1 MRRISKDT
9 KVRIEFKDLNAA
21 VQNIDCYVV
30 NVEQDRLILSFP
42 HKARKFSEN
51 LGEGEVVKAYIYSY
65 SGILVLNPMIIEAP
79 NDENLIT
86 IEFKEEQQVIQ
97 RRQYFRICWE
107 TDFCIIV
114 DGKKL
119 ETRTIDVSGGGLR
132 FFCKED
138 IKTDE
143 IYKGSLRIS
152 SVNDPA
158 ELCGRVFKKNPDKK
172 NEYVFEY
179 TQIEERERERIIKK
193 CVLIE
198 RERIRK
204 Y

>member
-9 KVRIEFKDLNAA
+9 KVRIEFEDSSKK
-21 VQNIDCYVV
+21 VCNIDCYVV
-30 NVEQDRLILSFP
+30 DTEADRLILSFP
-42 HKARKFSEN
+42 PEFRGYLGY

-65 SGILVLNPMIIEAP
+65 SGILILNPMIIEPP
-79 NDENLIT
+79 NEENLIT

-97 RRQYFRICWE
+97 RRQYFRISYE
-107 TDFCIIV
+107 TDFYIIV

-119 ETRTIDVSGGGLR
+119 SARTIDVSGGGVR
-132 FFCKED
+132 FFCKEE
-138 IKTDE
+138 IKPEE
-143 IYKGSLRIS
+143 IYAGELRIS
-152 SVNDPA
+152 SIDDPIQ
-158 ELCGRVFKKNPDKK
+158 LSGRVFKKNPDKK

-179 TQIEERERERIIKK
+179 TQIEEKQRERIIKK

>member
-9 KVRIEFKDLNAA
+9 KVRIEFEDSSKK
-21 VQNIDCYVV
+21 VCNIDCYVV
-30 NVEQDRLILSFP
+30 DTEADRLILNFP
-42 HKARKFSEN
+42 PESRGYLGY

-65 SGILVLNPMIIEAP
+65 SGILILNPMIIEPP
-79 NDENLIT
+79 NEENLIT

-97 RRQYFRICWE
+97 RRQYFRISYE
-107 TDFCIIV
+107 TDFYIIV

-119 ETRTIDVSGGGLR
+119 SARTIDVSGGGVR
-132 FFCKED
+132 FFCKEE
-138 IKTDE
+138 IKPEE
-143 IYKGSLRIS
+143 IYAGELRIS
-152 SVNDPA
+152 SIDDPIK
-158 ELCGRVFKKNPDKK
+158 LSGRVFKKNPDKK

-179 TQIEERERERIIKK
+179 TQIEEKQRERIIKK

>member
-9 KVRIEFKDLNAA
+9 KVRIEFEDSSKK
-21 VQNIDCYVV
+21 VCNIDCYVV
-30 NVEQDRLILSFP
+30 DTEADRLILSFP
-42 HKARKFSEN
+42 PESRGYLGY

-65 SGILVLNPMIIEAP
+65 SGILILNPMIIEPP
-79 NDENLIT
+79 NEENLIT

-97 RRQYFRICWE
+97 RRQYFRISYE
-107 TDFCIIV
+107 TDFYIIV

-119 ETRTIDVSGGGLR
+119 SARTIDVSGGGVR
-132 FFCKED
+132 FFCKEE
-138 IKTDE
+138 IKPE
-143 IYKGSLRIS
+143 KIYAGELRIS
-152 SVNDPA
+152 SIDDPIK
-158 ELCGRVFKKNPDKK
+158 LSGRVFKKNPDKK

-179 TQIEERERERIIKK
+179 TQIEEKQRERIIKK

>member
-9 KVRIEFKDLNAA
+9 KVRIEFEDSSKK
-21 VQNIDCYVV
+21 VCNIDCYVV
-30 NVEQDRLILSFP
+30 DTEADRLILSFP
-42 HKARKFSEN
+42 PEFRGYLGY

-65 SGILVLNPMIIEAP
+65 SGILILNPMIIEPP
-79 NDENLIT
+79 NEENLIT

-97 RRQYFRICWE
+97 RRQYFRNSYE
-107 TDFCIIV
+107 TDFYIIV

-119 ETRTIDVSGGGLR
+119 SARTIDVSGGGVR
-132 FFCKED
+132 FFCKEE
-138 IKTDE
+138 IKPEE
-143 IYKGSLRIS
+143 IYAGELRIS
-152 SVNDPA
+152 SIDDPIK
-158 ELCGRVFKKNPDKK
+158 LSGRVFKKNPDKK

-179 TQIEERERERIIKK
+179 TQIEEKQRERIIKK

>member
-1 MRRISKDT
+1 MRRISKDA
-9 KVRIEFKDLNAA
+9 KVRIEFEDDAG
-21 VQNIDCYVV
+21 VPHNIDCYVV
-30 NVEQDRLILSFP
+30 DAEADRLILSFP
-42 HKARKFSEN
+42 PEGRGFVKYLA
-51 LGEGEVVKAYIYSY
+51 EGETVKAYIYSY
-65 SGILVLNPMIIEAP
+65 SGILILNPMIIEAP
-79 NDENLIT
+79 NAENLIT

-119 ETRTIDVSGGGLR
+119 ETRTIDISGGGVR
-132 FFCKED
+132 FICKEE
-138 IKTDE
+138 IKPDE
-143 IYKGSLRIS
+143 IYKGFLRIS
-152 SVNDPA
+152 SIDDPI
-158 ELCGRVFKKNPDKK
+158 ELTGRVFTKGNRRK

-179 TQIEERERERIIKK
+179 TQIDEKQRERIIKK

>member
-9 KVRIEFKDLNAA
+9 KVRIEFEDSGKK
-21 VQNIDCYVV
+21 VCNIDCYVV
-30 NVEQDRLILSFP
+30 DTEADRLILSFP
-42 HKARKFSEN
+42 PESRRYLGY

-65 SGILVLNPMIIEAP
+65 SGILILNPMIIEPP
-79 NDENLIT
+79 NEENLIT

-97 RRQYFRICWE
+97 RRQYFRISYE
-107 TDFCIIV
+107 TDFYIIV

-119 ETRTIDVSGGGLR
+119 SARTIDVSGGGVR
-132 FFCKED
+132 FFCKEE
-138 IKTDE
+138 IIPEE
-143 IYKGSLRIS
+143 IYAGELRIS
-152 SVNDPA
+152 SIDDPIK
-158 ELCGRVFKKNPDKK
+158 LSGRVFKKNPDKK

-179 TQIEERERERIIKK
+179 TQIEEKQRERIIKK

>member
-9 KVRIEFKDLNAA
+9 KVRIEFDDSAKNTQS
-21 VQNIDCYVV
+21 VECYVV
-30 NVEQDRLILSFP
+30 DIQPDRLILSFP
-42 HKARKFSEN
+42 ADGRKYLQY
-51 LGEGEVVKAYIYSY
+51 LGEGESVKAYIYSY
-65 SGILVLNPMIIEAP
+65 SGILILNPMIIEAP
-79 NDENLIT
+79 KEENLIT

-107 TDFCIIV
+107 TDFSIIV

-119 ETRTIDVSGGGLR
+119 DVRTIDVSGGGVR
-132 FFCKED
+132 FLCKEE
-138 IKTDE
+138 IKTGE
-143 IYKGSLRIS
+143 IYKGALRIS
-152 SVNDPA
+152 SVDDPV
-158 ELCGRVFKKNPDKK
+158 ELTGRVFKKNPDRK

-179 TQIEERERERIIKK
+179 TQIEEKQRERIIKK